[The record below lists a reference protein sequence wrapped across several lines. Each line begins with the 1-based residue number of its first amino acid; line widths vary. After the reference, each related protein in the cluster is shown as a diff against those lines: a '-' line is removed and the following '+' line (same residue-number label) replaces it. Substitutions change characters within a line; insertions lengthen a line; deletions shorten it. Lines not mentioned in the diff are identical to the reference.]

1 MRPGF
6 DTRHCDAAL
15 GCNIRESRRR
25 ATSAQASLLAVPAS
39 RSWLVNALRPVRC
52 ESSRTSAAFQ
62 PVAPGD
68 GFEFDTD
75 SVFDGNHGSR
85 LEYESR
91 VRRAELVNGQ
101 WIVALHEQVS
111 TPFADAHN
119 EQFN

>member
-1 MRPGF
+1 MSG
-6 DTRHCDAAL
+6 
-15 GCNIRESRRR
+15 
-25 ATSAQASLLAVPAS
+25 
-39 RSWLVNALRPVRC
+39 
-52 ESSRTSAAFQ
+52 AFQ

-68 GFEFDTD
+68 SFEFDTD

-111 TPFADAHN
+111 TPFAHAHN
-119 EQFN
+119 EQFNLEIGGCLPLSKNLQYPLLGILILRRRTLRTFKPADHVLHRY